1 MKYAPCP
8 GRCLGPLILAA
19 SFGLSL
25 PAFSAIV
32 FSNPDFEG
40 TPATQTAVPTGW
52 EIVPY
57 DAPFNL
63 ATMATLVTG
72 DLLAA
77 DGPSQVSGLF
87 GAPHSGSTFY
97 AGIYGTTNPHTLQE
111 GLQQTVSGFT
121 VGQDY
126 SFSFF
131 QANVG
136 HINRQ
141 DNEGSWRVY
150 ADGVLVGTTI
160 PTASPLAWDDANKA
174 TALLWEERTVTFTA
188 TSESMTLSFLP
199 YDIDGNVVG
208 QTEGVYMGIDS
219 FSEITPVPEPAAA
232 MLGVIGVLGLV
243 RRRR

>member
-1 MKYAPCP
+1 MNFTSCP
-8 GRCLGPLILAA
+8 GRGLNRLVLAA
-19 SFGLSL
+19 SLAIAS

-32 FSNPDFEG
+32 FSNPTLEG

-52 EIVPY
+52 EFVPY

-63 ATMATLVTG
+63 ATTAALSTG
-72 DLLAA
+72 DVLAA
-77 DGPSQVSGLF
+77 DGPAIGSGLF
-87 GAPHSGSTFY
+87 GAAQSGDTFFAGIHGST
-97 AGIYGTTNPHTLQE
+97 TPQVLQE

-121 VGQDY
+121 VGEDY

-136 HINRQ
+136 HTNRQ
-141 DNEGSWRVY
+141 DSEGSWRVY
-150 ADGVLVGTTI
+150 ADGVLIGTTD
-160 PTASPLAWDDANKA
+160 PTTRTLAWNDPDKA
-174 TALLWEERTVTFTA
+174 TDLNWEERTVTFTA

-199 YDIDGNVVG
+199 YDGDGDVAG
-208 QTEGVYMGIDS
+208 QGGVYMGIDS

-232 MLGVIGVLGLV
+232 LLGAFGFLGLM